1 MLRQR
6 RKAVNFK
13 MRIEIDQLF
22 RETVEKINAKAN
34 RPVAMIE
41 LIEALIE
48 EAGTIRSTEELI
60 RLLKL
65 RNK

>member
-1 MLRQR
+1 
-6 RKAVNFK
+6 